1 MNKTFVYT
9 LTNMHNGRKI
19 QEKIV
24 ASDLHEADAKLESY
38 LGDCLDFYSASIP
51 EEHPATVNSQ
61 DEEIV
66 LSEPCLVR

>member
-1 MNKTFVYT
+1 MKKTFVYT

-19 QEKIV
+19 QERII
-24 ASDLHEADAKLESY
+24 ASDLREADTKLESY

-51 EEHPATVNSQ
+51 EEHPAAANAR

-66 LSEPCLVR
+66 LSEPCR